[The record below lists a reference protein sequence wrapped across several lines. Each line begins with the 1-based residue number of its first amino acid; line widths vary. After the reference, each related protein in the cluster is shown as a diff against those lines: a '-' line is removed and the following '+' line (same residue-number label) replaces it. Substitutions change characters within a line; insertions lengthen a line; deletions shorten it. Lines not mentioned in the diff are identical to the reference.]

1 MKQMLI
7 MRKSHILL
15 LVENEC
21 PYVQYTCPHF
31 VTPHMRMIIVFTC
44 QCAINL
50 YISIVD
56 AKAQN
61 KIMIQV
67 NRHV

>member
-7 MRKSHILL
+7 MRKSHTLL

-21 PYVQYTCPHF
+21 PYVQYRCPHL
-31 VTPHMRMIIVFTC
+31 VTPHMHDHCFHVLMC
-44 QCAINL
+44 YQSL
-50 YISIVD
+50 YID